1 MLQKIIKTMENLNTN
16 YNIKLEILTPVHIGG
31 GKEKDWSKGI
41 DFVHHEGK
49 IYVLDQERVFLDLL
63 ENQKEGSYLAKINSG
78 NLVNLETFIL
88 HELGDNLEDYATKI
102 IDSDMPESASEIH
115 SLIRNGQGK
124 PYIPGS
130 SIKGALA
137 SVIANYLS
145 KNSSQKETN
154 HKKLLGEFSE
164 SIMRYI
170 RPSDFTLAATEVHKV
185 KLFNLY
191 NYGTTW
197 KSKFKEVDLNVE
209 SFAVGSQGEFR
220 LSIADGLLQFIKEQ
234 ETKQRNLQL
243 TPTNHKH
250 IIKNNTIQHIFNQI
264 NNYSY
269 TFLEKEIKFFEK
281 YPQVENTQAILN
293 KLYDL
298 QLMTIHQKRTCVFR
312 LASGSGFY
320 GITGDLRFE
329 NHLDTIENPDKM
341 NMVYSQTE
349 RTKVPARY
357 KSRKII
363 GDNLM
368 GYVQLTLPDGVAD
381 IEFTEK
387 IGVDANPK
395 QYFFDTSTKKQLD
408 KSPETTTISQPIIT
422 KPIVNKIEV
431 AFDKIDNNTEFTAK
445 LVQLS
450 PKKVLLH
457 IENQQLTAD
466 LVVDIFQRQLTFE
479 LNEVVKVKVN
489 QRSGDN
495 RIIQVK
501 LI

>member
-1 MLQKIIKTMENLNTN
+1 MENPNTN

-41 DFVHHEGK
+41 DFVHQAGK
-49 IYVLDQERVFLDLL
+49 IYVLDKERVFLDLL
-63 ENQKEGSYLAKINSG
+63 ENQKEGTYLSKINSG
-78 NLVNLETFIL
+78 RLEDVEQFIRDNF
-88 HELGDNLEDYATKI
+88 GDNLEDYATKI
-102 IDSDMPESASEIH
+102 IHSDMPESAKEIN
-115 SLIRNGQGK
+115 SLIRNGQGN

-170 RPSDFTLAATEVHKV
+170 RPADFTLNSTEVHKV

-197 KSKFKEVDLNVE
+197 KSKFKEDRFDLNVE

-234 ETKQRNLQL
+234 ETKQRNSQL

-329 NHLDTIENPDKM
+329 NHLDTIENPDKL
-341 NMVYSQTE
+341 N
-349 RTKVPARY
+349 RDKRY

-387 IGVDANPK
+387 IGVAANPK
-395 QYFFDTSTKKQLD
+395 QYFLETNTKKTVH
-408 KSPETTTISQPIIT
+408 KPAEITTIAQEIST

-431 AFDKIDNNTEFTAK
+431 VFDKIDNTTEFTAE

-466 LVVDIFQRQLTFE
+466 LVVDKFQRQLTFE

-489 QRSGDN
+489 QRSGN
-495 RIIQVK
+495 NKIIQVK
-501 LI
+501 LL